1 MFGVTL
7 LAISVLLDSCTL
19 VGLGIGTLID
29 DGRTRADNKRIRAN
43 YGALKQGDVLKV
55 ELDDGSTYAG
65 RFVALRIAHHD
76 TCSVADTSVEM
87 LTGDRAYGTSNSA
100 RLVLPLRRIEVFWTR
115 LHSAWW
121 IGTALG
127 IIIDRALIL
136 EFTKDKYKEAFWN

>member
-1 MFGVTL
+1 MIGVTL
-7 LAISVLLDSCTL
+7 LAISVLLASCTM

-55 ELDDGSTYAG
+55 ELDDGSKYAG
-65 RFVALRIAHHD
+65 SFVALRISHHD
-76 TCSVADTSVEM
+76 TCSVPDTSIEL
-87 LTGDRAYGTSNSA
+87 LTRNRVHGTSDSS
-100 RLVLPLRRIEVFWTR
+100 RLALPLRHIEVFWTR

-127 IIIDRALIL
+127 FIIDRALIL